1 MGLGESKWKERYVAL
16 DPTVGNLAYWDVN
29 ANASRKQLDVI
40 VECQAPKREFDLADL
55 IEIDTNENHNIFMLN
70 FCRRGNRKQCG
81 QGVTFQASCKE
92 DFDRWVQVLSR
103 YGMKES
109 NIPTAARAA

>member
-1 MGLGESKWKERYVAL
+1 MKLEQSWMGLGETKWKERYVAL

-29 ANASRKQLDVI
+29 ANT
-40 VECQAPKREFDLADL
+40 ECQAPKQEYDLADL
-55 IEIDTNENHNIFMLN
+55 IEIDTNEYHNILMLN

-81 QGVTFQASCKE
+81 QGVTFQANCKE

-103 YGMKES
+103 YGMKE
-109 NIPTAARAA
+109 NDIPTAARAA